1 MIKYITKTRFYPI
14 FLILFKCFAIIFYAS
29 FIYLYFSL
37 GKVTLSICHGIVRN
51 MTEMMPP
58 TLIHRAG
65 MTRII
70 GSGGGLCRN
79 PILEEMVRYN

>member
-1 MIKYITKTRFYPI
+1 M
-14 FLILFKCFAIIFYAS
+14 A
-29 FIYLYFSL
+29 
-37 GKVTLSICHGIVRN
+37 
-51 MTEMMPP
+51 EMMPP

-79 PILEEMVRYN
+79 PILEALVRQMNSKMVKDLYLIRNSLSDVSNFNEICDI

>member
-1 MIKYITKTRFYPI
+1 MSNI
-14 FLILFKCFAIIFYAS
+14 A
-29 FIYLYFSL
+29 
-37 GKVTLSICHGIVRN
+37 
-51 MTEMMPP
+51 EMMPP

-79 PILEEMVRYN
+79 PILEALVRQMNFQMVKDL